1 MDSSLCYGVGLV
13 HCRITIRKESMD
25 EEKLEQAFIAW
36 VNKEERIVTFRDT
49 EGFEKLTFQS
59 QEDKLSYI
67 YNLCETGY
75 KIM

>member
-1 MDSSLCYGVGLV
+1 
-13 HCRITIRKESMD
+13 MD
-25 EEKLEQAFIAW
+25 EEKLEQVFLAW
-36 VNKEERIVTFRDT
+36 VNKQERIVTFRDT

>member
-1 MDSSLCYGVGLV
+1 
-13 HCRITIRKESMD
+13 MD

-59 QEDKLSYI
+59 REDKLSYI

>member
-1 MDSSLCYGVGLV
+1 M
-13 HCRITIRKESMD
+13 IKENDTQD
-25 EEKLEQAFIAW
+25 EFVAW
-36 VNKEERIVTFRDT
+36 INKQERIVTFRDA
-49 EGFEKLTFQS
+49 EGFEKITFRA

>member
-1 MDSSLCYGVGLV
+1 
-13 HCRITIRKESMD
+13 MD

-49 EGFEKLTFQS
+49 EEFEKLTFQS

-75 KIM
+75 RIL

>member
-1 MDSSLCYGVGLV
+1 M
-13 HCRITIRKESMD
+13 KED
-25 EEKLEQAFIAW
+25 NDTQEEFVAW
-36 VNKEERIVTFRDT
+36 VNKQERIVTFRDT

-59 QEDKLSYI
+59 QKDKLSYI

>member
-1 MDSSLCYGVGLV
+1 
-13 HCRITIRKESMD
+13 MD
-25 EEKLEQAFIAW
+25 EEKLKQAFIAW

>member
-1 MDSSLCYGVGLV
+1 
-13 HCRITIRKESMD
+13 MD

-49 EGFEKLTFQS
+49 EEFEKLTFQS

>member
-1 MDSSLCYGVGLV
+1 
-13 HCRITIRKESMD
+13 MD

-36 VNKEERIVTFRDT
+36 VNKEEHIVTFRDT